1 MSNRAC
7 SRAEAYAS
15 SSLLTLGFILALG
28 GQALAAETPTASAAT
43 AITGEHEVDA
53 VVVTASTGRAAQVAP
68 VSSSLSAPEPEAVIT
83 RKFIEESAPRVGDF
97 TTTAILAPSMATTG
111 NPNGPGATDGS
122 KITMRGFQDGE
133 FNITYDGIAW
143 GDTNGP
149 SHHANSFFP
158 SSTIGGIVIDR
169 GPGRASDTG
178 QANFGGSVNLF
189 SLPFEDHL
197 TARQTA
203 TMGSFGTYQAV
214 TTVATGPVDRL
225 HGANFVFNAME
236 YSTKGYLS
244 YSPSAGNNQFFKA
257 TVPITS
263 KFSVTALYTHN
274 FDDYNQSDST
284 TPATVAQTEAF
295 GKRFSLSNDPR
306 FATYKNYNYTKKETE
321 FGYVRENL
329 ELADGVKLDNVTY
342 TDWYSN
348 KTLSAANGAAD
359 PTLGAA
365 ALAAA
370 NMVTLSQNFAYPAGG
385 AGYPSSAKTPGIP
398 GYLKFNWYR
407 TWGDELKAT
416 KDFGFGTLTV
426 GGLYEFVKTNRHR
439 YDIDLL
445 TLQPD
450 YREKAALFPGPSGCS
465 NQLTYG
471 VQVAPGKTY
480 NGACQ
485 VPLNLAYLEYSGWHQ
500 YQFFGEFEWRPT
512 DKLTITPGVK
522 YLHFELY
529 VHAPVLAISG
539 SLQPSYTT
547 NTYTK
552 TLPYLTVNYRVM
564 PTWAVYA
571 QYAQGFL
578 VPNISSLYVVNP
590 LAQKVVP
597 QQSTNYQL
605 GTVFS
610 AGKFTFDGDIYYI
623 DFQHKIQT
631 LTDLTTNE
639 TYETNLGGATYKGI
653 EAQGT
658 YALTREFSLFANGSI
673 NSAKGKDDPTN
684 PGYNGRQL
692 AKAPFWT
699 AGLGA
704 RYEHHD
710 LVASDDSVVVSL
722 NDKFIGPQFQNA
734 ASGVTPPTAK
744 LHEFDEA
751 NLSVTYRIGRF
762 SLEGQLLNLFD
773 HTDPTTFKGKAL
785 IAGTNLPATTVAQGG
800 GANIFTYQTGRSYQ
814 LTAKVVF

>member
-1 MSNRAC
+1 MSNRAR

-15 SSLLTLGFILALG
+15 CSFLTLALGLALG
-28 GQALAAETPTASAAT
+28 GQALAAEATTASPAA
-43 AITGEHEVDA
+43 EKEVDA
-53 VVVTASTGRAAQVAP
+53 VVVTTAKNQAALVAP
-68 VSSSLSAPEPEAVIT
+68 VSSNLAAPEPQAVIT
-83 RKFIEESAPRVGDF
+83 RKFIEESAPRVGDY
-97 TTTAILAPSMATTG
+97 TTTAVLAPSMATTG

-122 KITMRGFQDGE
+122 KITLRGFQDGE
-133 FNITYDGIAW
+133 FNVTYDGIAW

-169 GPGRASDTG
+169 GPGRAYDTG

-214 TTVATGPVDRL
+214 TTVATGPVDAL

-257 TVPITS
+257 MVPITD
-263 KFSVTALYTHN
+263 KFSITALYTHN
-274 FDDYNQSDST
+274 YDDYHQSDSV

-306 FATYKNYNYTKKETE
+306 FQTYKGYNYTKKETE
-321 FGYVRENL
+321 FGYIRENA

-348 KTLSAANGAAD
+348 KTLSAFNGAAD
-359 PTLGAA
+359 TTLGAA
-365 ALAAA
+365 GLASA
-370 NMVTLSQNFAYPAGG
+370 NTVTLSQNFAYPAGG
-385 AGYPSSAKTPGIP
+385 SGYPSSAKTAGIP

-407 TWGDELKAT
+407 TWGDELKAS
-416 KDFGFGTLTV
+416 KDLGFGTLTV

-450 YREKAALFPGPSGCS
+450 YREKAAVFPGPSGCS
-465 NQLTYG
+465 GQLTYAQ
-471 VQVAPGKTY
+471 QVAPGKTY
-480 NGACQ
+480 NGACE
-485 VPLNLAYLEYSGWHQ
+485 VPLNIAYLEYSGWHQ
-500 YQFFGEFEWRPT
+500 YQFFGDFEWRPT
-512 DKLTITPGVK
+512 DKLTVTPGLK
-522 YLHFELY
+522 FLHFQLY

-539 SLQPSYTT
+539 SLQPSYQSE
-547 NTYTK
+547 TYTK
-552 TLPYLTVNYRVM
+552 TLPYLTINYRM
-564 PTWAVYA
+564 KPTWAVYA

-578 VPNISSLYVVNP
+578 VPNISSLYVNNP
-590 LAQKVVP
+590 SQQKVVP
-597 QQSTNYQL
+597 QESTNYQL

-610 AGKFTFDGDIYYI
+610 AGKLTFDGDVYYI

-631 LTDLTTNE
+631 LTDLATNE

-653 EAQGT
+653 EGQAT
-658 YALTREFSLFANGSI
+658 YSVTREVSLFANGSL

-692 AKAPFWT
+692 AKVPFWT
-699 AGLGA
+699 GALGV
-704 RYEHHD
+704 RYEHHE
-710 LVASDDSVVVSL
+710 LFTPDDAFIATL
-722 NDKFIGPQFQNA
+722 NDKFIGPQFQTA
-734 ASGVTPPTAK
+734 ASGTTPPTAK
-744 LHEFDEA
+744 LHEIDEA
-751 NLSVTYRIGRF
+751 NLSLTYKIGRF
-762 SLEGQLLNLFD
+762 SIEGQLLNLFNY
-773 HTDPTTFKGKAL
+773 TDPTSFKGKAL

-814 LTAKVVF
+814 LTLKAVF

>member
-1 MSNRAC
+1 MITTTR
-7 SRAEAYAS
+7 SRAQAFAS
-15 SSLLTLGFILALG
+15 CSLTALGLVLALG
-28 GQALAAETPTASAAT
+28 APVMAAETATAAGAAT
-43 AITGEHEVDA
+43 GEREVDA
-53 VVVTASTGRAAQVAP
+53 VVVTAATNQAAQVAP
-68 VSSSLSAPEPEAVIT
+68 VSSNLAAPEPQAVIT
-83 RKFIEESAPRVGDF
+83 RKFIEEAAPRVGDF

-111 NPNGPGATDGS
+111 NANGPGATDGS

-169 GPGRASDTG
+169 GPGRAYDTG
-178 QANFGGSVNLF
+178 QANFGGSVNRF
-189 SLPFEDHL
+189 SLPVVDRL

-214 TTVATGPVDRL
+214 TTVATGPVEAL

-244 YSPSAGNNQFFKA
+244 YSPSAGNNQFIKG
-257 TVPITS
+257 TIPITS

-274 FDDYNQSDST
+274 FDDYYQSDST
-284 TPATVAQTEAF
+284 TPATVAQTEAY
-295 GKRFSLSNDPR
+295 GKRFSLGNDPR
-306 FATYKNYNYTKKETE
+306 LPTYKNYNYTKKETE
-321 FGYVRENL
+321 FGYLRENL
-329 ELADGVKLDNVTY
+329 ELADGVKIENTTY

-348 KTLSAANGAAD
+348 KTLSALNGGSD
-359 PTLGAA
+359 NTIGAT

-370 NMVTLSQNFAYPAGG
+370 NTVILSQNFAYPAGG
-385 AGYPSSAKTPGIP
+385 SGYPSTAKVAGIP

-407 TWGDELKAT
+407 TWGDQVKAS
-416 KDFGFGTLTV
+416 KDLGFGTLTL

-445 TLQPD
+445 THLPD
-450 YREKAALFPGPSGCS
+450 YREKAAAFPGPSGCS

-471 VQVAPGKTY
+471 VQNAPGKTY

-500 YQFFGEFEWRPT
+500 YQLSADFEWQPT
-512 DKLTITPGVK
+512 DRLTITPGLK
-522 YLHFELY
+522 YLHFQLY

-539 SLQPSYTT
+539 SLQPSYTDD
-547 NTYTK
+547 TYTK
-552 TLPYLTVNYRVM
+552 TLPFLTANYRIR
-564 PTWAVYA
+564 PTWAVFA

-578 VPNISSLYVVNP
+578 VPDISSRYVNNP
-590 LAQKVVP
+590 LQQKVVP
-597 QQSTNYQL
+597 QQSSNYQL

-610 AGKFTFDGDIYYI
+610 AGKLTFDGDVYYI
-623 DFQHKIQT
+623 DFKHKIQT
-631 LTDLTTNE
+631 LTDLVTNE

-653 EAQGT
+653 EAQAT
-658 YALTREFSLFANGSI
+658 YALTRDFSLFANGSL
-673 NSAKGKDDPTN
+673 NSAKGKDDPNN

-699 AGLGA
+699 AGLGV
-704 RYEHHD
+704 RFEHHELLTAD
-710 LVASDDSVVVSL
+710 DSLVATL
-722 NDKFIGPQFQNA
+722 NQKMIGPQFINA
-734 ASGVTPPTAK
+734 ASGTKPPNAK
-744 LHEFDEA
+744 LHEWDEA
-751 NLSVTYRIGRF
+751 NLSTTYRIGRF
-762 SLEGQLLNLFD
+762 SLEGQVLNILD
-773 HTDPTTFKGKAL
+773 HTDPTNLKGKAL

-800 GANIFTYQTGRSYQ
+800 GANVFTYQTGRSYQ

>member
-1 MSNRAC
+1 MSNNTR

-15 SSLLTLGFILALG
+15 CSLLALGLILALG
-28 GQALAAETPTASAAT
+28 GPALAAETAT
-43 AITGEHEVDA
+43 AAANSKVEREVDA
-53 VVVTASTGRAAQVAP
+53 VVVTASKNQAAQVAP
-68 VSSSLSAPEPEAVIT
+68 VSSSLSATEPQAVIT

-111 NPNGPGATDGS
+111 NANGPGATDGS
-122 KITMRGFQDGE
+122 KITLRGFQDGE

-169 GPGRASDTG
+169 GPGHAYDTG
-178 QANFGGSVNLF
+178 QANFGGEINLF

-203 TMGSFGTYQAV
+203 TIGSFHTYQAV
-214 TTVATGPVDRL
+214 TTVGTGPVDRL

-244 YSPSAGNNQFFKA
+244 NSPSAGNNQFFKA
-257 TVPITS
+257 IVPLTDR
-263 KFSVTALYTHN
+263 FSVTALYTHN
-274 FDDYNQSDST
+274 FDDYNQSDSV
-284 TPATVAQTEAF
+284 TPGTVAQTEAF
-295 GKRFSLSNDPR
+295 GKRFGLGNDPR
-306 FATYKNYNYTKKETE
+306 LATYKNYNYTKKETE
-321 FGYVRENL
+321 FGYVRANA
-329 ELADGVKLDNVTY
+329 ELADGVKLENTLY

-348 KTLSAANGAAD
+348 KTLSALNGGSDTTVSA
-359 PTLGAA
+359 T

-370 NMVTLSQNFAYPAGG
+370 SLVTLTQGAYPAGG
-385 AGYPSSAKTPGIP
+385 SGYPSTAKVAGIP

-407 TWGDELKAT
+407 TWGDQVKAT
-416 KDFGFGTLTV
+416 KDFGFGTLTL

-445 TLQPD
+445 TRQPD
-450 YREKAALFPGPSGCS
+450 YREKAALFPGPTGCS
-465 NQLTYG
+465 NQLKYG

-485 VPLNLAYLEYSGWHQ
+485 APLNLAYLEYSGWRQ
-500 YQFFGEFEWRPT
+500 YQLSSEFEWRPT
-512 DKLTITPGVK
+512 DKLTITPGLK
-522 YLHFELY
+522 YLHFQLY

-539 SLQPSYTT
+539 SLQPSYTE

-552 TLPYLTVNYRVM
+552 TLPYLSANYRIR
-564 PTWAVYA
+564 PTWSVYA

-578 VPNISSLYVVNP
+578 VPDISSLYVNNP
-590 LAQKVVP
+590 LQQKVVP

-610 AGKFTFDGDIYYI
+610 AGKLTFDGDVYYI
-623 DFQHKIQT
+623 DFKHKIQT

-653 EAQGT
+653 EVQAT
-658 YALTREFSLFANGSI
+658 YALLRQLSVFA
-673 NSAKGKDDPTN
+673 KDDPLN

-692 AKAPFWT
+692 TKAPFWT
-699 AGLGA
+699 AGLGV
-704 RYEHHD
+704 RVEHHELFSPD
-710 LVASDDSVVVSL
+710 DSLVATL
-722 NDKFIGPQFQNA
+722 NDKFIGPQFINA
-734 ASGVTPPTAK
+734 ASGTKPPNGK
-744 LHEFDEA
+744 LHEWSEA
-751 NLSVTYRIGRF
+751 NLSLTYRIGRF
-762 SLEGQLLNLFD
+762 SLEGQALNLFD
-773 HTDPTTFKGKAL
+773 HTDPTNLKGKAL
-785 IAGTNLPATTVAQGG
+785 IAGTNLPAATVAQGG